1 MSKQRPIFLRLLG
14 LFCCLAA
21 LAIAAWLGVAAPAL
35 AAEPAAGA
43 AAPTLPESLT
53 REEVRDVVSRLS
65 DAEVRAVL
73 IQQLDK
79 VAAATAAAEP
89 PVQTLEDVLPAAQ
102 GRFNTLIAAAPRLA
116 EVGPIAVNRL
126 SGGEGIAR
134 FGLVLAFT
142 VLLFVAGALVES
154 GFRRL
159 FSQIGGAEDAE
170 APFAVIDRLCI
181 LGMRLLRDLLAIAV
195 FGAVVVALFL
205 VLPGNYEPVRVLV
218 SNVFWG
224 VIVFRLIAAALRFGL
239 APYAPRL
246 RIPDLSDARAR
257 TIYNQGRF
265 IVATVILGY
274 CSGLILVHLVEDPG
288 LQLLITIII
297 MLAVIAVSIGF
308 VWWDRRP
315 VAEAILGETGAA
327 ADASRIRKLLAANW
341 HVFVSALLVLMVLIA
356 IGRLLLVGEG
366 VGATII
372 ASLAILALVP
382 ALDWGLRA
390 IVCALLRIPGPYGG
404 PYAGRLAEP
413 VVAAP
418 AATPAAA
425 LRDAAS
431 TESAVPEAS
440 GDAAAAA
447 AEHARVAERDRA
459 ARRAYH
465 DVLIKNLRI
474 VLAVVVAVL
483 LADIWD
489 IDLQAVAAAKV
500 GATLA
505 GSLFDIMI
513 TLILA
518 SAFWGIIKVAIRSAV
533 PEGDADS
540 EDTEAGEI
548 GGKGKSRL
556 ETLVPLLGKFLLVT
570 LVVIVALII
579 LSELGVDI
587 GPLIA
592 GAGVIGLAIGFG
604 AQTLVRDII
613 SGLFFLLDDAFR
625 VGEYVVV
632 GSVRGM
638 VEHISIRSLRLR
650 HHNGPVHTIP
660 FGEVQTL
667 TNFSRDW
674 AIMKL
679 ELRIPFDTDLEKVR
693 KIIKRTGQELMDD
706 PEHGPNFLQPLKSQG
721 VNRMD
726 DSAFIVRVK
735 FMARPGEQFVLRRE
749 VFRRIQEAFAANGI
763 RFAPRRVIVDTGGPP
778 ITPAAMAAAAAAA
791 AAESTDKTDKAPDD
805 GEHDM

>member
-1 MSKQRPIFLRLLG
+1 MSKQCPISPRLLG
-14 LFCCLAA
+14 VLRFLAG
-21 LAIAAWLGVAAPAL
+21 LAIAVWLGVAAPTL
-35 AAEPAAGA
+35 AAAPAAGV
-43 AAPTLPESLT
+43 AAPELPESLT
-53 REEVRDVVSRLS
+53 QEQIRDLLSRLS
-65 DAEVRAVL
+65 DAEVRALL

-79 VAAATAAAEP
+79 VATATAAAEP
-89 PVQTLEDVLPAAQ
+89 PVLTLEDVLPAAH
-102 GRFNTLIAAAPRLA
+102 GRFNTLVAAAPRLP
-116 EVGPIAVNRL
+116 EVGSIVVDRL
-126 SGGEGIAR
+126 SGGEGFVAFIRVLAYA
-134 FGLVLAFT
+134 GLVFL
-142 VLLFVAGALVES
+142 AGALVEW

-159 FSQIGGAEDAE
+159 FSPFGGAETAE
-170 APFAVIDRLCI
+170 APLTVIDRLCI
-181 LGMRLLRDLLAIAV
+181 LGMRLLRDVLAIAV
-195 FGAVVVALFL
+195 FGAVVVGLFL
-205 VLPGNYEPVRVLV
+205 ALRGGYEPVRVLV
-218 SNVFWG
+218 SNAFWG
-224 VIVFRLIAAALRFGL
+224 IIAFRLIAAALRFGL

-246 RIPDLSDARAR
+246 RVPDLSEERARA
-257 TIYNQGRF
+257 IHGQGRF
-265 IVATVILGY
+265 IVGAVILSY
-274 CSGLILVHLVEDPG
+274 CSGLILRFLVTDPG
-288 LQLLITIII
+288 LQLLISVSI
-297 MLAVIAVSIGF
+297 MLVVIAVIIGV
-308 VWWDRRP
+308 VWWDRRA
-315 VAEAILGETGAA
+315 VAEAILGEAGSA
-327 ADASRIRKLLAANW
+327 ADASWIRRLLATNW
-341 HVFVSALLVLMVLIA
+341 HVFASALLVLIALMA
-356 IGRLLLVGEG
+356 IGRLIIVDDAVGP
-366 VGATII
+366 AII
-372 ASLAILALVP
+372 ASLTILVLVP
-382 ALDWGLRA
+382 VFDWGLRVA
-390 IVCALLRIPGPYGG
+390 VCALLRMPGPF
-404 PYAGRLAEP
+404 AGRTALP

-418 AATPAAA
+418 SGMTAAA
-425 LRDAAS
+425 LRDAAW

-447 AEHARVAERDRA
+447 AEQARAVERHRA
-459 ARRAYH
+459 SRRAYH

-474 VLAVVVAVL
+474 VLAVVVAAL
-483 LADIWD
+483 LADIWN
-489 IDLQAVAAAKV
+489 IDLQAAAAAKV

-505 GSLFDIMI
+505 GSLFDIVI

-533 PEGDADS
+533 PETDADA
-540 EDTEAGEI
+540 EETEAGEI

-556 ETLVPLLGKFLLVT
+556 ETLVPLLGKFLLVA
-570 LVVIVALII
+570 LVVIVGLII

-650 HHNGPVHTIP
+650 HHNGPLHTIP
-660 FGEVQTL
+660 FGEIKTL

-679 ELRIPFDTDLEKVR
+679 ELRIPFDADLEKVR
-693 KIIKRTGQELMDD
+693 KLIKKVGQELMDD
-706 PEHGPNFLQPLKSQG
+706 PAHGPNFMQPLKSQG

-763 RFAPRRVIVDTGGPP
+763 RFAPRRVIVDTGSAP
-778 ITPAAMAAAAAAA
+778 ITPAAIAAAAAAA
-791 AAESTDKTDKAPDD
+791 AAEPTDKSDKAPDY